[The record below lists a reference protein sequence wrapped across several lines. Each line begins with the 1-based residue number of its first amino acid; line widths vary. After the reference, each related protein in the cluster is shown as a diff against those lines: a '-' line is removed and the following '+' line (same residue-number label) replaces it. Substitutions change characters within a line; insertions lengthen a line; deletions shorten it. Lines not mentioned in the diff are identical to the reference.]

1 MTNDEI
7 AVRQTAAMPAAP
19 SPHTITLRVAARS
32 ECGPVRANNEDRF
45 LAVRVERITTPVA
58 TNIENAKLHF
68 LPQQAMWALAVADGM
83 GGHAAGEIASTLS
96 LSLLLQFSQQG
107 SRWFVSIGEE
117 EARVIAARIE
127 GLLQSVDKTI
137 AAEAEDHPAWD
148 GMGSTITAAV
158 VIEGCLFLCQVG
170 DSRAYLLRQ
179 GRLERLTHDQ
189 TLAQE
194 LVDSGVLPLE
204 QASSHPTRHIL
215 TQALGR
221 GDVTLRVQRFQ
232 LEPGD
237 RLILTTD
244 GVTDVLPDARIAE
257 LTRVADP
264 HTACDQLLEQAL
276 AARTRDNVTVV
287 VADVEADEKALGS
300 RL

>member
-7 AVRQTAAMPAAP
+7 AVRQTAAMLAAP
-19 SPHTITLRVAARS
+19 AQHSITLRVAARS

-58 TNIENAKLHF
+58 TNIENAQLHF

-107 SRWFVSIGEE
+107 SRWFVSIGEA
-117 EARVIAARIE
+117 EAREIAARIE
-127 GLLQSVDKTI
+127 GLLQSVDRTI

-170 DSRAYLLRQ
+170 DSR
-179 GRLERLTHDQ
+179 ED
-189 TLAQE
+189 
-194 LVDSGVLPLE
+194 P
-204 QASSHPTRHIL
+204 RH
-215 TQALGR
+215 R
-221 GDVTLRVQRFQ
+221 
-232 LEPGD
+232 
-237 RLILTTD
+237 
-244 GVTDVLPDARIAE
+244 
-257 LTRVADP
+257 
-264 HTACDQLLEQAL
+264 
-276 AARTRDNVTVV
+276 
-287 VADVEADEKALGS
+287 
-300 RL
+300 

>member
-1 MTNDEI
+1 MKNEEI
-7 AVRQTAAMPAAP
+7 AVRTTIAPPVAP
-19 SPHTITLRVAARS
+19 SQHPITLRVAARS
-32 ECGPVRANNEDRF
+32 ECGPVRDNNEDRF
-45 LAVRVERITTPVA
+45 LVVRVERITTPVA
-58 TNIENAKLHF
+58 TNIENAQLHF

-83 GGHAAGEIASTLS
+83 GGHAAGEIASTLALS
-96 LSLLLQFSQQG
+96 LSLQLSQQG
-107 SRWFVSIGEE
+107 SRWFVSIGEA
-117 EARVIAARIE
+117 EAREIAARIE
-127 GLLQSVDKTI
+127 SLLQSVDKTI

-189 TLAQE
+189 TLAQQ
-194 LVDSGVLPLE
+194 LVDSGVLALE
-204 QASSHPTRHIL
+204 QAGSHPTRHIL

-221 GDVTLRVQRFQ
+221 GDVTLRVQRFH

-237 RLILTTD
+237 RLVLTTD
-244 GVTDVLPDARIAE
+244 GITDVLPDTRIAE
-257 LTRVADP
+257 LTRAADP

-276 AARTRDNVTVV
+276 AAQTRDNVTVV
-287 VADVEADEKALGS
+287 VADVEEGS
-300 RL
+300 GL